1 MCLKICVFFDQFWS
15 TVCSPGKLQ
24 DDDII
29 LKDHSKRKTSIDDDI
44 VQDNKREE
52 KKKTKKVE
60 GNENTN
66 IATIPAKEIKK
77 EDKKK

>member
-1 MCLKICVFFDQFWS
+1 MTTLFKITNVR
-15 TVCSPGKLQ
+15 
-24 DDDII
+24 
-29 LKDHSKRKTSIDDDI
+29 RK
-44 VQDNKREE
+44 KP
-52 KKKTKKVE
+52 KKVE

>member
-1 MCLKICVFFDQFWS
+1 MTTLFKITNV
-15 TVCSPGKLQ
+15 
-24 DDDII
+24 
-29 LKDHSKRKTSIDDDI
+29 R
-44 VQDNKREE
+44 R
-52 KKKTKKVE
+52 KKTKKVE

>member
-1 MCLKICVFFDQFWS
+1 MTTLFKITNV
-15 TVCSPGKLQ
+15 
-24 DDDII
+24 
-29 LKDHSKRKTSIDDDI
+29 R
-44 VQDNKREE
+44 R

>member
-1 MCLKICVFFDQFWS
+1 
-15 TVCSPGKLQ
+15 VCSPGKLQ

-29 LKDHSKRKTSIDDDI
+29 LKDHSKRKTSIDDNI

-52 KKKTKKVE
+52 KKNIE